1 MDATAAQELALRH
14 YQDFKARFR
23 RGLERIL
30 AHRGKPKCIPSSPRR
45 KIQRAAALHKPA
57 TDLIH
62 VAEFREVDSAV
73 CCRGEFTAQH
83 FQLRVYINF
92 VILCLGSRNMPKTH
106 VAFYREADG
115 EVLCWPCYRNS
126 WGRMNGRG
134 RIAAPGLSF
143 WGNSGMSCGGSAA
156 DYLRDEIYEL
166 RAKQGHVQY
175 RMLYF
180 FHGREVVVLAHAL
193 TKEDEV
199 PRTDIERAIKRMKLF
214 RANPKAH
221 TYESED

>member
-1 MDATAAQELALRH
+1 
-14 YQDFKARFR
+14 
-23 RGLERIL
+23 
-30 AHRGKPKCIPSSPRR
+30 
-45 KIQRAAALHKPA
+45 
-57 TDLIH
+57 
-62 VAEFREVDSAV
+62 
-73 CCRGEFTAQH
+73 
-83 FQLRVYINF
+83 
-92 VILCLGSRNMPKTH
+92 
-106 VAFYREADG
+106 
-115 EVLCWPCYRNS
+115 
-126 WGRMNGRG
+126 MNGRG
-134 RIAAPGLSF
+134 QIAAPGLSF
-143 WGNSGMSCGGSAA
+143 WGQFGHELRRPAA

-175 RMLYF
+175 RLLYF